1 MKLGTVFLT
10 IFTLTISNIKFI
22 HLEFWMNAMNGSGV
36 IWNNKIG

>member
-22 HLEFWMNAMNGSGV
+22 HLEFLDECNEWKWGNLE
-36 IWNNKIG
+36 